1 MPNTEHDPLD
11 RGFDWRL
18 KAALDRVSPP
28 PSSPRYASSV
38 MGGARAWPLV
48 PALVA
53 AGATVLLAISATAF
67 TGSTNPLVWVE
78 RAGSTIQTV
87 GHTTEAAPSPEQS
100 PAGTPNRAPAA
111 QAQPTHA
118 PDQEVQET
126 PGPKESPE
134 PKETPE
140 PNEPTD
146 PPGPSSNSGSH
157 SNPRLSPTPPPS

>member
-18 KAALDRVSPP
+18 KAALDRVTPP
-28 PSSPRYASSV
+28 PSNPRYASSV

-87 GHTTEAAPSPEQS
+87 NHTPEAAPSAEPN
-100 PAGTPNRAPAA
+100 PTTPRNAPAA
-111 QAQPTHA
+111 QAQPNQG
-118 PDQEVQET
+118 PDHQANTAE
-126 PGPKESPE
+126 PKDSPE
-134 PKETPE
+134 PTERP
-140 PNEPTD
+140 EPTD
-146 PPGPSSNSGSH
+146 PPEPPSSSGNH
-157 SNPRLSPTPPPS
+157 SGQRSSPIPPSN